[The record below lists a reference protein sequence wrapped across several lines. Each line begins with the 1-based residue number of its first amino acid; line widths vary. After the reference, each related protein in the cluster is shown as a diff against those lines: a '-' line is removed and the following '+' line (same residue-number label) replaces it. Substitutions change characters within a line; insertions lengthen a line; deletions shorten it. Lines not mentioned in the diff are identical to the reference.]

1 MSRFIIDFMARC
13 HSYDAKT
20 VKNMQDIRLFLEI
33 VAIFGSSVLT
43 WYLTKKFERK
53 PRLIA
58 GTTRAA
64 HIRINKEQILS
75 NHTLIVRNDGKKEA
89 KNVQIIHLNL
99 PELYQVLPAVPYT
112 IEDLKDG
119 KAIVFPSLVP
129 GEEITICYMYPEFLF
144 RNIHGIIK
152 HDEGQAKYINILLT
166 REYSSN
172 TLMGMRCLMLL
183 GIITITYWLV
193 LLILRSWDY
202 ILTLDKTLS

>member
-1 MSRFIIDFMARC
+1 
-13 HSYDAKT
+13 
-20 VKNMQDIRLFLEI
+20 MQDVRLFIEI
-33 VAIFGSSVLT
+33 LALFGSSILT

-64 HIRINKEQILS
+64 HIRIDKEQILS
-75 NHTLIVRNDGKKEA
+75 NHTLIVRNDGNKEA

-99 PELYQVLPAVPYT
+99 PDLYQVLPAVPYT
-112 IEDLKDG
+112 VEDMKDG
-119 KAIVFPSLVP
+119 KAIVFSSLVP

-144 RNIHGIIK
+144 GNIHGIIK

-166 REYSSN
+166 REYSPK

-183 GIITITYWLV
+183 GVITITYGLF
-193 LLILRSWDY
+193 LLIHRSWDY
-202 ILTLDKTLS
+202 FLVLDKTL